1 MLLCVLCVS
10 VCRKTVY
17 VYLTPGR
24 MKYRGLKGEG
34 GVGKKKK
41 KQYSSEL
48 ALATFFFFI
57 QETGKKGSNTPDT
70 YIPEK
75 QIMEGGKKMHP
86 LRSSECKL
94 NH

>member
-34 GVGKKKK
+34 GVGKKKEK
-41 KQYSSEL
+41 TIFLWISSGYL
-48 ALATFFFFI
+48 FFFI

-75 QIMEGGKKMHP
+75 
-86 LRSSECKL
+86 
-94 NH
+94 